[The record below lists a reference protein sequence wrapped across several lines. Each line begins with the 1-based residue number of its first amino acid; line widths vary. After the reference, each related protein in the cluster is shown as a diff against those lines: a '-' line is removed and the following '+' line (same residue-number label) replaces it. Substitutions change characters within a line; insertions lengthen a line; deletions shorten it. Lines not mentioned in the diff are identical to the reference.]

1 MDLSQNCPGPDRPG
15 FCDSDLLFQFKNNLD
30 VVDMET
36 TVFDYHNVL
45 F

>member
-1 MDLSQNCPGPDRPG
+1 MDLSQNCPGPDGPG

-36 TVFDYHNVL
+36 VFDYDNVL